1 MFKSKEIKLI
11 ILGLIILLVE
21 GIFFQRNLQNKN
33 EAVKLR
39 NEIKQQQRIDLAQK
53 INSLSL
59 EAKAVSIYDVEA
71 KEFIYG
77 QNDTLSLPFASL
89 TKTMTVL
96 IALEEKENSIDLLNL
111 ARFTLVSSSNE
122 GADKLSLGIDNF
134 ILKMNEK
141 AKKIGMENTIFYN
154 PTGLDINENNAGA
167 YGSAQDANILALYAF
182 NLTNFFIRTTDLEAD
197 NVKNT
202 DILLGK
208 VSNILFSK
216 TGYTELAGG
225 NLTIIWKNKSNKKYA
240 ITVLGSSKEG
250 RFSDMEKI
258 LNVL

>member
-21 GIFFQRNLQNKN
+21 GIFFQRNIQNKN

-39 NEIKQQQRIDLAQK
+39 NETKQQQRIDLAQK
-53 INSLSL
+53 INFLSL

-96 IALEEKENSIDLLNL
+96 IALEEKKNSIDLLNL

-122 GADKLSLGIDNF
+122 GADELSLGVNNF

-141 AKKIGMENTIFYN
+141 AKKIGMKNTIFYN

-182 NLTNFFIRTTDLEAD
+182 NLTNFFIRTTDLEVD

-202 DILLGK
+202 NILLGK
-208 VSNILFSK
+208 ISNIYFSK
-216 TGYTELAGG
+216 TGYTEIAGG
-225 NLTIIWKNKSNKKYA
+225 NLTIIWKNNSNKKYA
-240 ITVLGSSKEG
+240 VTVLGSSKEG

>member
-21 GIFFQRNLQNKN
+21 GIFFQRNIQNKN

-39 NEIKQQQRIDLAQK
+39 NETKQQQRIDLAQK
-53 INSLSL
+53 INFLSL

-96 IALEEKENSIDLLNL
+96 IALEEKKNSIDLLNL

-122 GADKLSLGIDNF
+122 GADELSLGVNYF
-134 ILKMNEK
+134 L
-141 AKKIGMENTIFYN
+141 
-154 PTGLDINENNAGA
+154 
-167 YGSAQDANILALYAF
+167 
-182 NLTNFFIRTTDLEAD
+182 
-197 NVKNT
+197 
-202 DILLGK
+202 
-208 VSNILFSK
+208 
-216 TGYTELAGG
+216 
-225 NLTIIWKNKSNKKYA
+225 
-240 ITVLGSSKEG
+240 
-250 RFSDMEKI
+250 
-258 LNVL
+258 